1 MSSSH
6 TISIQDSKYITP
18 TDSIYLTITSVAP
31 IFQTISLGA
40 IFSDIDA
47 NNDGTISPKELGDY
61 LRNDFNMNFSNKRL
75 MEMFNCIDDN
85 NDLKISWEEFF
96 SVMEDAKKNRNGKTS
111 LGDWKHLFNSLER
124 DKNQRPSCELFV
136 YEIEQASSK
145 KIPVRVWST
154 PVRANNSCRIPDIEI
169 KAVPGK
175 FEFKDQHDYYVQ
187 LCLAKGQGIL
197 KLEQE
202 IKSIDEELPKK
213 KARLQNSKRLT
224 LYTPAWE
231 KEISDLKKEIETLE
245 DRRKNLINS
254 NSSNNNAFH
263 VADVEK
269 NYKKRQ
275 QQIQAYKDTIFIK
288 TITFLINT
296 NLNSTNTRDPCD
308 DTSYN
313 KKIKEIWSL
322 IENERMQS
330 PSKLKGFK
338 EKLDALFNIW
348 KNWIV
353 SMQLPVNVRRPDIE
367 VEKYCFYFEKYF
379 KIGLKNIVFNTLERQ
394 LRDLLTIH
402 FHQEQEKKQVR
413 FAVFGYGSN
422 KLEQIQERCQ
432 NKNIQS
438 QGGYVQDY
446 VRAFAGRSIK
456 RENSAVA
463 TIVKD
468 PGIGKKVYGT
478 VVYLTMAEL
487 KLLDGFE
494 GCGKNGTDPSDST
507 PQSDDSNPNG
517 NSYRREKISIH
528 IYNQPKKCILI
539 GLKEQKLKKLNG
551 RTGVRSTFI
560 KSGTEIGRYMVALD
574 GEEEPKI
581 GHFWPINIQVTED
594 EPLSEKVTEIIPAW
608 TYIRNKT
615 KWIESG
621 ANDGKPSPEYL
632 QLIKENIQT
641 YWKTDDTFTVTIRK
655 ASDRSIVVDGWNGGD
670 LILLQN
676 SVGKSNATSN
686 IEEIEKLDE
695 KIVALY
701 YKRLVS
707 SYKDTSKNTT
717 VKTPFGIGKVLDER
731 NDHIQVVELPWI
743 LAGKSKA
750 ILYRWNPKASDS
762 VPSVEEQP
770 RKRGDTKVVTVNEHS
785 WYSDIDTLH

>member
-1 MSSSH
+1 
-6 TISIQDSKYITP
+6 
-18 TDSIYLTITSVAP
+18 
-31 IFQTISLGA
+31 
-40 IFSDIDA
+40 
-47 NNDGTISPKELGDY
+47 
-61 LRNDFNMNFSNKRL
+61 
-75 MEMFNCIDDN
+75 
-85 NDLKISWEEFF
+85 
-96 SVMEDAKKNRNGKTS
+96 
-111 LGDWKHLFNSLER
+111 
-124 DKNQRPSCELFV
+124 
-136 YEIEQASSK
+136 
-145 KIPVRVWST
+145 
-154 PVRANNSCRIPDIEI
+154 
-169 KAVPGK
+169 
-175 FEFKDQHDYYVQ
+175 
-187 LCLAKGQGIL
+187 
-197 KLEQE
+197 
-202 IKSIDEELPKK
+202 
-213 KARLQNSKRLT
+213 
-224 LYTPAWE
+224 
-231 KEISDLKKEIETLE
+231 
-245 DRRKNLINS
+245 LINS
-254 NSSNNNAFH
+254 NSSYNNAFH

-269 NYKKRQ
+269 NYQKRQ

-288 TITFLINT
+288 TITFLIQT

-313 KKIKEIWSL
+313 QTIKEIWLL
-322 IENERMQS
+322 IENERMQP

-539 GLKEQKLKKLNG
+539 GLKGLKLKKLNG
-551 RTGVRSTFI
+551 RKGVRSTFI
-560 KSGTEIGRYMVALD
+560 KSGTEIGRYMVTLD

-581 GHFWPINIQVTED
+581 
-594 EPLSEKVTEIIPAW
+594 
-608 TYIRNKT
+608 
-615 KWIESG
+615 
-621 ANDGKPSPEYL
+621 
-632 QLIKENIQT
+632 
-641 YWKTDDTFTVTIRK
+641 
-655 ASDRSIVVDGWNGGD
+655 
-670 LILLQN
+670 
-676 SVGKSNATSN
+676 
-686 IEEIEKLDE
+686 
-695 KIVALY
+695 
-701 YKRLVS
+701 
-707 SYKDTSKNTT
+707 
-717 VKTPFGIGKVLDER
+717 
-731 NDHIQVVELPWI
+731 
-743 LAGKSKA
+743 
-750 ILYRWNPKASDS
+750 
-762 VPSVEEQP
+762 
-770 RKRGDTKVVTVNEHS
+770 
-785 WYSDIDTLH
+785 